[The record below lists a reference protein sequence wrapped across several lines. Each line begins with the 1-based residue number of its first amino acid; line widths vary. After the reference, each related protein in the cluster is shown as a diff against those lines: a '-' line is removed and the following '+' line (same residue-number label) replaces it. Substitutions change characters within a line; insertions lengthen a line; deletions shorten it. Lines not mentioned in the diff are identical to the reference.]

1 MQAQIKSIPSL
12 RAHPQ
17 TQKLTECFHFLRALA
32 CKNLKVQQR
41 YVLGHS
47 LFTPS
52 TPNYIKYFRLLE
64 YISLFL
70 KAATFIGAPVGT
82 LLQEIFS
89 GGPSISL
96 KVKEEVVVR
105 MMHLVF
111 VKEESNLSSASL
123 LDHEGRAAM
132 VMALQELVQV

>member
-1 MQAQIKSIPSL
+1 MYWCTLHVHQPL
-12 RAHPQ
+12 
-17 TQKLTECFHFLRALA
+17 LTILLISF
-32 CKNLKVQQR
+32 
-41 YVLGHS
+41 
-47 LFTPS
+47 
-52 TPNYIKYFRLLE
+52 IRLLE

-96 KVKEEVVVR
+96 KVKEEVIVR

-111 VKEESNLSSASL
+111 VKEESDLSSASL

-132 VMALQELVQV
+132 VMALQELVQVYLNLPTVYIEVYM